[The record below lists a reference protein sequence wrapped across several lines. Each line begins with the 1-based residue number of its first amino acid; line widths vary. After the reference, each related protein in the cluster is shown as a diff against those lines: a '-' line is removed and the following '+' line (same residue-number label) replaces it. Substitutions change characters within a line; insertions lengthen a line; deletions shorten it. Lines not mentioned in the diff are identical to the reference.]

1 MLVVLISLVSAESM
15 RMVVINPQASF
26 DSVIGKNI
34 EYSIGATNK
43 NQFPIEI
50 SLGNSSSGIIQYKDE
65 ISFILQPNESKT
77 IDYLLT
83 MTETGNI
90 TILVPITFSSGD
102 QIFTLNQILFLD
114 VKGDTKVS
122 PSSTKSSSSIQQE
135 EEKEPILNPLPDEI
149 NEINSEGQLINN
161 GEGIIV
167 TEEEN
172 NPLLII
178 VLSIFFLLIVFLSIR
193 YYLIKKKREK
203 EEIQG
208 VENEE

>member
-34 EYSIGATNK
+34 EYSIVATNR

-65 ISFILQPNESKT
+65 ISFVLQPNESKT

>member
-34 EYSIGATNK
+34 EYSIGATNR

-65 ISFILQPNESKT
+65 ISFVLQPNESKT

-178 VLSIFFLLIVFLSIR
+178 VLSIVFLLIVFLSIR
-193 YYLIKKKREK
+193 YYLIKKKKEK

>member
-1 MLVVLISLVSAESM
+1 MLVVLISLVSAQSM

-34 EYSIGATNK
+34 EYSIGATNR

-65 ISFILQPNESKT
+65 ISFVLQPNESKT

>member
-178 VLSIFFLLIVFLSIR
+178 VLSIVFLLIVFLSIR
-193 YYLIKKKREK
+193 YYLIKKKKEK

>member
-34 EYSIGATNK
+34 EYSIGATNR

-65 ISFILQPNESKT
+65 ISFVLQPNESKT

-193 YYLIKKKREK
+193 YYLIKKKKEK
-203 EEIQG
+203 EE
-208 VENEE
+208 EKK

>member
-34 EYSIGATNK
+34 EYSIGATNR

-65 ISFILQPNESKT
+65 ISFVLQPNESKT